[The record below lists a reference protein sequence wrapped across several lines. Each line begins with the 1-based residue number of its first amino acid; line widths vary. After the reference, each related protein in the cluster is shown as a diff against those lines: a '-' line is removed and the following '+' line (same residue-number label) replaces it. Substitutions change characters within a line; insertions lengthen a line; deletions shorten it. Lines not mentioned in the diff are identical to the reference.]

1 MDCYTRDI
9 DTSSCVHVNLHEIK
23 STLSY
28 GVHGGPQH
36 AELTILYNSWPG
48 KHLKMN
54 SKLS

>member
-36 AELTILYNSWPG
+36 AELTILLLTTILGQENT
-48 KHLKMN
+48 
-54 SKLS
+54 